1 MIDFESFSQFWFLVD
16 KSRFVL
22 KCSRSFETSLDTGT
36 SLLEVVRFA
45 QPKISRDRDFFEQVK
60 GTVINFNVGDVPY
73 PFRATAHRYGDSV
86 LFLCWPFL
94 TKIGDIQAYGL
105 GDLMAHPGCMITDV
119 LILKD
124 VLSKQQTK
132 IKGLELEQVEKKLAQ
147 QIRINQHQAKLAS
160 IGTLA
165 AGIGHEINN
174 PLAIM
179 AGNLSFLQ
187 MYLKDSEKAD
197 TVTEN
202 QFLKIEK
209 ALDRITGIIKGLR
222 SLSRTDEIQ
231 FSEFSLTEL
240 LMETEDLIRGIY
252 EKEGIDFVSQV
263 EPDLCIF
270 GNRGRLQ
277 QVLLNLLNNAKDAL
291 ENRPVKQ
298 IHLICKLTNGSI
310 EISVRDSGAGIA
322 PEHQAKI
329 FEPFFTTKSVN
340 KGTGIGLALSDTIV
354 KEHGGEI
361 RVSSQLDS
369 GSLFTVILSAR
380 TEVKVSP
387 TEEPEKTSELKQ
399 DLAKRFSG
407 NVLIVDDEEE
417 LLEIYKYI
425 LEGFG
430 LSVLMASNGL
440 EGFEIFSKHMH
451 EIDLVISDIKMPI
464 LDGPGLLSKVKKT
477 SYRGSFYFVTGGVN
491 MDFSSIRDQVDGV
504 LSKPLKKETI
514 HNLLHSVFTKRA

>member
-1 MIDFESFSQFWFLVD
+1 MIDFESFSHFWFLVD
-16 KSRFVL
+16 KDRTVSS
-22 KCSRSFETSLDTGT
+22 CSRSFEASLSTGVC
-36 SLLEVVRFA
+36 LLEVVGFS

-60 GTVINFNVGDVPY
+60 GSVINFSLGDIPY
-73 PFRATAHRYGDSV
+73 PFRATAHRHGESV

-94 TKIGDIQAYGL
+94 TKIGDIQAHGL
-105 GDLMAHPGCMITDV
+105 GHLMAHPGCMITDV

-132 IKGLELEQVEKKLAQ
+132 IKSLELEQVEKKLAQ

-174 PLAIM
+174 PLAIV

-187 MYLKDSEKAD
+187 MHLAD
-197 TVTEN
+197 ANKTDAVIEN

-209 ALDRITGIIKGLR
+209 ALDRISGIIKGLR

-240 LMETEDLIRGIY
+240 LLETEDLIRGIY
-252 EKEGIDFVSQV
+252 DKEGIDLFSHV
-263 EPDLCIF
+263 EPGLSFF
-270 GNRGRLQ
+270 GNRGRIQ
-277 QVLLNLLNNAKDAL
+277 QVLMNLLNNAKDAL

-298 IHLICKLTNGSI
+298 IYLLCKLMNGSI
-310 EISVRDSGAGIA
+310 EISVKDTGAGIA
-322 PEHQAKI
+322 PELQAKI
-329 FEPFFTTKSVN
+329 FEPFFTTKGVN
-340 KGTGIGLALSDTIV
+340 KGTGIGLALSDNIV

-361 RVSSQLDS
+361 LLSSQMDS
-369 GSLFTVILSAR
+369 GSLFTVVLPASK
-380 TEVKVSP
+380 EVKGP
-387 TEEPEKTSELKQ
+387 PAEPENATVPTA
-399 DLAKRFSG
+399 DPPKRFSG
-407 NVLIVDDEEE
+407 SVLIVDDEEE

-430 LSVLMASNGL
+430 LNVLTASNGL
-440 EGFEIFSKHMH
+440 VGFEIFSKHMH

-464 LDGPGLLSKVKKT
+464 LDGPGLLSKIKTT
-477 SYRGSFYFVTGGVN
+477 SYRGPFYFVTGGVN

-514 HNLLHSVFTKRA
+514 YSLLNSVFTKKV